1 MNTKR
6 KFQFNINTWL
16 PIFVFVLIFI
26 VFTIL
31 TKGRLL
37 SGRNLT
43 NIFNQSV
50 ATIIAAAGMMFVAAM
65 GGTDIS
71 TGVVVAL
78 AGTFGLMAADSSN
91 SIVFILIS
99 IAIGIASGM
108 LLGFVNAKLKV
119 NSFMASLALM
129 MAYRAL
135 VNLIVSNKSYYLPED
150 LEFLDNTV
158 FKIIVVIV
166 ILLIVFYIWNYTRI
180 GNYIRGIGENEVA
193 IQHTGVNV
201 VKMKII
207 AFTTSGLLAAI
218 AGIFFVARN
227 GGVSN
232 TTGSGFEMKV
242 MMALYIAGMPVAG
255 GEGTRVYKLIFGAP
269 TIIMLE
275 NGLTLCGLDAGVT
288 QLVRGLVLLAAVC
301 LSSQLANKMAYVGQ
315 SGAVNQKAEAAQKA

>member
-1 MNTKR
+1 MNTKK

-16 PIFVFVLIFI
+16 PIFVFALIFI

-158 FKIIVVIV
+158 FKIIAVIV

-207 AFTTSGLLAAI
+207 AFTMSGLLAAI

-301 LSSQLANKMAYVGQ
+301 LSSQLASKMAYVGQ
-315 SGAVNQKAEAAQKA
+315 SGAVNQKAESAQNA

>member
-207 AFTTSGLLAAI
+207 AFTMSGLLAAI

>member
-1 MNTKR
+1 MNTKK

-16 PIFVFVLIFI
+16 PIFVFVLIFV

-31 TKGRLL
+31 TGGRLL

-91 SIVFILIS
+91 SVVFILIS

-150 LEFLDNTV
+150 LEFLDNTL
-158 FKIIVVIV
+158 FKVIVVIV

-207 AFTTSGLLAAI
+207 AFTMSGLLAAI

-301 LSSQLANKMAYVGQ
+301 LSSQLANRMAYVGQ
-315 SGAVNQKAEAAQKA
+315 SGAVNQKAEAAREA

>member
-1 MNTKR
+1 
-6 KFQFNINTWL
+6 
-16 PIFVFVLIFI
+16 
-26 VFTIL
+26 
-31 TKGRLL
+31 
-37 SGRNLT
+37 
-43 NIFNQSV
+43 
-50 ATIIAAAGMMFVAAM
+50 MMFVAAM

-158 FKIIVVIV
+158 FKIIAVIV

-207 AFTTSGLLAAI
+207 AFTMSGLLAAI

-301 LSSQLANKMAYVGQ
+301 LSSQLASKMAYVGQ
-315 SGAVNQKAEAAQKA
+315 SGAVNQKAESAQKA

>member
-1 MNTKR
+1 MNTKK

-16 PIFVFVLIFI
+16 PIFVFVLIFVI
-26 VFTIL
+26 FTIL
-31 TKGRLL
+31 TGGRLL

-150 LEFLDNTV
+150 LEFLDNTL
-158 FKIIVVIV
+158 FKVIVVIV

-207 AFTTSGLLAAI
+207 AFTMSGLLAAI

-301 LSSQLANKMAYVGQ
+301 LSSQLANRMAYVGQ
-315 SGAVNQKAEAAQKA
+315 SGAVNQKAEAAREA